1 MKYDFVLFEHLYNV
15 QNHYKDLSNLAILL
29 KTAGYKVAIADA
41 FMEADLCQI
50 DGIPH
55 ISLDI
60 KCPKEFKTPRTY
72 EPQKSALRKF
82 YDRIRKDI
90 YMYRVIKILNSV
102 ALNIYAG
109 SLTLA
114 TPVFFMNAFNKSKT
128 TYYMWALRSSHVL
141 NWKKGIRTFSSFV
154 SKLLYDRI
162 FKYGNLRL
170 LISNQLIRREFEEKV
185 GIDQNRLILRPERF
199 ITKKIP
205 NNYVKSTGSK
215 LHLLFIGTLR
225 PFKNVEFC
233 IESLKQLN
241 NPNISYTI
249 AGRCKTDEVYNKKIE
264 RLIEGMHNVYRIDR
278 YIPEEE
284 YNRLIKECDFLILC
298 DKTQAS
304 CASNGTMSEALLM
317 GKPIIA
323 PDINPFKY
331 EVETYGVGYL
341 YKYGDI
347 DSLCSVLLRAQEQ
360 GVELF
365 QERLASYQDMFMLDR
380 VADDLK
386 KQIKSNMV
394 CGI

>member
-29 KTAGYKVAIADA
+29 RTAGYKVAIADA
-41 FMEADLCQI
+41 FKEADLCKI
-50 DGIPH
+50 EGVPH
-55 ISLDI
+55 ISMNI

-72 EPQKSALRKF
+72 EPKKSALRKF

-90 YMYRVIKILNSV
+90 YMYRVIKKLNDF
-102 ALNIYAG
+102 APNIYAG

-114 TPVFFMNAFNKSKT
+114 TPVFFMKAFNHNN

-141 NWKKGIRTFSSFV
+141 TWKNSIRSFLSIV
-154 SKLLYDRI
+154 SKLLYNNI
-162 FKYGNLRL
+162 TNNSNLRL
-170 LISNQLIRREFEEKV
+170 IISNQLILQEFIEKV
-185 GIDQNRLILRPERF
+185 GVERNRLIMRPERF
-199 ITKKIP
+199 LMKKTFNNIFYTKK
-205 NNYVKSTGSK
+205 KD

-225 PFKNVEFC
+225 AFKNVEFC
-233 IESLKQLN
+233 IESLKKLH
-241 NPNISYTI
+241 NPNIFYTI
-249 AGRCKTDEVYNKKIE
+249 AGRCKTDVAYNKKVE
-264 RLIEGMHNVYRIDR
+264 RLISDMPNVHRIDR

-284 YNRLIKECDFLILC
+284 YNRLMEECDFLILC

-323 PDINPFKY
+323 PNINPFKY

-347 DSLCSVLLRAQEQ
+347 DSLCSILLKAQDQGTEQ
-360 GVELF
+360 FREK
-365 QERLASYQDMFMLDR
+365 LATYQDMFMLDR
-380 VADDLK
+380 VAEDLK
-386 KQIKSNMV
+386 EQI
-394 CGI
+394 